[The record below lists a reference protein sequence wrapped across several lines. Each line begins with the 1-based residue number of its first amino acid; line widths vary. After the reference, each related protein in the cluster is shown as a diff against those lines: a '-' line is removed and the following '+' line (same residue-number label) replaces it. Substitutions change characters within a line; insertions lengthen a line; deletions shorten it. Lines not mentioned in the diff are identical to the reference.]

1 MTVKNGDMGKRE
13 EGRAVPIGKKPIRPA
28 SSSSPLLLMKDPA
41 GARARAFA
49 ANAHADPYAARRR
62 AARRKAARSPL
73 NGTYVTTAKS
83 PRRGV
88 RFRARV
94 TRFGVEVRPLG
105 RASEPPSGPSAPREE
120 KGAEK
125 EGAPEKESPPCSFS
139 FEFLSDFRHD
149 LAEGYIRPLR
159 PESLANCGG
168 RRLGGGGSAGGA
180 PAPEKEPAAAGR
192 EGNIREGNIREKVH
206 TRKEAASPPQ
216 PPGGGG
222 QEAG

>member
-1 MTVKNGDMGKRE
+1 MTVKNDDMGKRE

-28 SSSSPLLLMKDPA
+28 SSGPLLLMKDPA

-62 AARRKAARSPL
+62 AARRKAARSLL

-125 EGAPEKESPPCSFS
+125 EGASEKESPPCSFS

-149 LAEGYIRPLR
+149 LAEGYIRPLVGGQPEGASR
-159 PESLANCGG
+159 PERDAE
-168 RRLGGGGSAGGA
+168 GA
-180 PAPEKEPAAAGR
+180 PRSVASEKE
-192 EGNIREGNIREKVH
+192 
-206 TRKEAASPPQ
+206 TR
-216 PPGGGG
+216 
-222 QEAG
+222 